1 MINFIITYWLEVIF
15 GIILILITVLWQN
28 IKTYHKKMESIKSG
42 VKILLKNEITNYYD
56 EAILKN
62 SITLFEKE
70 MLIELYKQYKNL
82 EGNGLIENLIEKI
95 DTIPLKNGGD

>member
-15 GIILILITVLWQN
+15 GIILSLITVLWQN

-82 EGNGLIENLIEKI
+82 EGNELNENLIEKI

>member
-1 MINFIITYWLEVIF
+1 
-15 GIILILITVLWQN
+15 
-28 IKTYHKKMESIKSG
+28 MESIKSG

>member
-15 GIILILITVLWQN
+15 GIILSLITVLWQN

>member
-15 GIILILITVLWQN
+15 GIILSLITILWQN

>member
-15 GIILILITVLWQN
+15 GIILSLITVLWQN

-82 EGNGLIENLIEKI
+82 GGNGLIENLIEKI

>member
-1 MINFIITYWLEVIF
+1 MINFIITYWLEVTF
-15 GIILILITVLWQN
+15 GIILSLITVLWQN

>member
-15 GIILILITVLWQN
+15 GIILSLITVLWQN

-42 VKILLKNEITNYYD
+42 VKILLKNEIKNYYD

>member
-15 GIILILITVLWQN
+15 GIILSLITVLWQN

-62 SITLFEKE
+62 SITLF
-70 MLIELYKQYKNL
+70 
-82 EGNGLIENLIEKI
+82 
-95 DTIPLKNGGD
+95 

>member
-15 GIILILITVLWQN
+15 GIILSLITVLWQN
-28 IKTYHKKMESIKSG
+28 IKTYQKKMESIKSG

>member
-15 GIILILITVLWQN
+15 GIILSLITVLWQN

-95 DTIPLKNGGD
+95 DTIPLKNGGN

>member
-15 GIILILITVLWQN
+15 GIILSLITILWQN

-62 SITLFEKE
+62 SIRLFEKE

>member
-1 MINFIITYWLEVIF
+1 
-15 GIILILITVLWQN
+15 
-28 IKTYHKKMESIKSG
+28 
-42 VKILLKNEITNYYD
+42 
-56 EAILKN
+56 
-62 SITLFEKE
+62 

>member
-15 GIILILITVLWQN
+15 GIILSLITVLWQN

-42 VKILLKNEITNYYD
+42 VKILLKNEITNYYN

>member
-15 GIILILITVLWQN
+15 GIILSLITVLWQN

-42 VKILLKNEITNYYD
+42 VKILLKNQITNYYD
-56 EAILKN
+56 EAISKN

-82 EGNGLIENLIEKI
+82 GGNGLIENLIEKI

>member
-15 GIILILITVLWQN
+15 GIILSLITVLWQN

-70 MLIELYKQYKNL
+70 MLI
-82 EGNGLIENLIEKI
+82 I
-95 DTIPLKNGGD
+95 

>member
-15 GIILILITVLWQN
+15 GIILSLITVLWQN

-56 EAILKN
+56 EAILKI

>member
-15 GIILILITVLWQN
+15 GIILSLITVLWQN

-95 DTIPLKNGGD
+95 DTIPLKNGSD

>member
-15 GIILILITVLWQN
+15 GIILSLITVLWQN

-62 SITLFEKE
+62 SITL
-70 MLIELYKQYKNL
+70 
-82 EGNGLIENLIEKI
+82 IEKI

>member
-15 GIILILITVLWQN
+15 GITLSLITVLWQN

>member
-15 GIILILITVLWQN
+15 GIILSLITVLWQN

-42 VKILLKNEITNYYD
+42 VKILLKNEITNYYY